1 MRTAIIGAGC
11 SGLTAIKNLLDAGL
25 KEIICFEKSDQIGG
39 NWVYTATPGHSSINE
54 ATHIISSKTLSQFSD
69 FPMPADYPDYPSHQQ
84 VLAYFQAYT
93 QHFHLDQY
101 IRFNTTVLHA
111 EKIEKERWRLHLN
124 DGTQPEFDYLIIAN
138 GHHSVP
144 RHPDW
149 KEDFTG
155 KYLHAHEYKTSHGLE
170 NKRMLVVGAGNSGCD
185 CAVESSCVAARVDI
199 SLRSPQYI
207 IPKFIMGRPTDAFA
221 ATFHRLPQSA
231 QDWLQRI
238 SLRLQIGRYQDY
250 ALPEPDFPPT
260 RAHPTINSAL
270 FDKIRHGKVHPRPG
284 IRKISGKTVHFTD
297 NATAQYD
304 VLIAAT
310 GYKISFPFFNR
321 NFLDWEE
328 TNHIPL
334 FLRIFHPD
342 HPSLFFIGLIQPQ
355 GCIWPLAEIQAKLI
369 GQLLTNKIQLPL
381 NWRRLALSEGKN
393 WARQFIAR
401 PRHSIE
407 VHYHP
412 YLKQLQRITRGGS
425 NPINPPIP

>member
-1 MRTAIIGAGC
+1 
-11 SGLTAIKNLLDAGL
+11 
-25 KEIICFEKSDQIGG
+25 
-39 NWVYTATPGHSSINE
+39 
-54 ATHIISSKTLSQFSD
+54 
-69 FPMPADYPDYPSHQQ
+69 
-84 VLAYFQAYT
+84 
-93 QHFHLDQY
+93 
-101 IRFNTTVLHA
+101 
-111 EKIEKERWRLHLN
+111 
-124 DGTQPEFDYLIIAN
+124 
-138 GHHSVP
+138 
-144 RHPDW
+144 
-149 KEDFTG
+149 
-155 KYLHAHEYKTSHGLE
+155 
-170 NKRMLVVGAGNSGCD
+170 
-185 CAVESSCVAARVDI
+185 
-199 SLRSPQYI
+199 
-207 IPKFIMGRPTDAFA
+207 
-221 ATFHRLPQSA
+221 
-231 QDWLQRI
+231 
-238 SLRLQIGRYQDY
+238 
-250 ALPEPDFPPT
+250 
-260 RAHPTINSAL
+260 

-355 GCIWPLAEIQAKLI
+355 GCIWPLAEIRAKLI